1 MYRSK
6 IQSWSCMNFL
16 SFAYKNKDKLTI
28 QRVALLTQKIKNLSI
43 VRRLGVT
50 ECILLVTQRITKYP
64 VLVERILQNTKGLGV
79 WQIKYCALPTA
90 SVAVKYVLFIYLFF
104 GPPAGTEEHEDL
116 TRALGLI
123 KDTIVQVDS
132 LVNLYEKLSR
142 LRDIHNKMEPKAVG
156 KIKDGRMFRREDLLS
171 TRRRLLHEGT
181 VNWKAASGRLK
192 GAERHI

>member
-28 QRVALLTQKIKNLSI
+28 QHVALLTQKIKNLSI

-104 GPPAGTEEHEDL
+104 DL
-116 TRALGLI
+116 QL
-123 KDTIVQVDS
+123 
-132 LVNLYEKLSR
+132 
-142 LRDIHNKMEPKAVG
+142 EPK
-156 KIKDGRMFRREDLLS
+156 S
-171 TRRRLLHEGT
+171 TR
-181 VNWKAASGRLK
+181 
-192 GAERHI
+192 I